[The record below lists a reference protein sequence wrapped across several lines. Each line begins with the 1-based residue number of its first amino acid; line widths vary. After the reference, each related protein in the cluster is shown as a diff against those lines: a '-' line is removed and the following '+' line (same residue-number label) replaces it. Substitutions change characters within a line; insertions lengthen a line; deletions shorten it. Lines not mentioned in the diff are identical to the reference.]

1 MDLGV
6 FGTGVMGQNHVR
18 LYSGMKNVDSVRVY
32 DINKDAAQRVA
43 DQNDAIASDS
53 PEDLLRRVDAV
64 SICVP
69 TPHHLD
75 IAKMAIAHEVHMLI
89 EKPICQTV
97 KQARELN
104 ECTSPDLIVGVG
116 HIERF
121 NPIVSEIKKIIRK
134 PLFIDARRHN
144 PTSSRI
150 TGTSVV
156 EDLMIH
162 DVDVMAHLFDRSDCE
177 VISRGTPDVCSALLT
192 FGDVPVSLSA
202 SRKSSKKIRSIY
214 IEEEDLTIEGDFM
227 SQEVTVYRRPE
238 TYESNN
244 ERYVQE
250 NVIEK
255 VLVNRVEPLN
265 RELQVFVDCVRE
277 GRPFPISQKEATMNL
292 EICERIARCFSAVQS
307 TGRAPQKRQQEAD
320 PASHSRRR
328 VQNGYGGLPRPSQ
341 GVVHRPMGYHGS
353 GGADVQGPATASAR
367 DPPTTFHQ
375 SFES

>member
-6 FGTGVMGQNHVR
+6 FGTGNMGQNHVR
-18 LYSGMKNVDSVRVY
+18 LYSGMKNVDSVRVF
-32 DINKDAAQRVA
+32 DINATAARMVA
-43 DQNDAIASDS
+43 EQNDAIASES
-53 PEDLLRRVDAV
+53 PEDLLNRVDAV

-69 TPHHLD
+69 TPFHLD
-75 IAKMAIAHEVHMLI
+75 IAKKAMEHEVHMLI

-97 KQARELN
+97 QEAWELN
-104 ECTSPDLIVGVG
+104 QQVSPDIIVGVG

-121 NPIVSEIKKIIRK
+121 NPIVTEIKKIMRK

-162 DVDVMAHLFDRSDCE
+162 DVDVMVHLFGRSECE
-177 VISRGTPDVCSALLT
+177 IASVGTPDVCSALLR

-214 IEEEDLTIEGDFM
+214 IEEEDRTIEGDFM
-227 SQEVTVYRRPE
+227 SQEVTIYRRPD
-238 TYESNN
+238 TYESVN

-255 VLVNRVEPLN
+255 VLVNRVEPLH

-277 GRPFPISQKEATMNL
+277 GRPFPISPWEATRNL
-292 EICERIARCFSAVQS
+292 EICERIARCFSPAG
-307 TGRAPQKRQQEAD
+307 TGRSVHAQGYQGKEA
-320 PASHSRRR
+320 SERRR
-328 VQNGYGGLPRPSQ
+328 AVSSSERGAPDFVQGEPAPALF
-341 GVVHRPMGYHGS
+341 
-353 GGADVQGPATASAR
+353 GADVR
-367 DPPTTFHQ
+367 
-375 SFES
+375 

>member
-6 FGTGVMGQNHVR
+6 FGTGNMGQNHVR
-18 LYSGMKNVDSVRVY
+18 LYSGMKSIDSVRVF
-32 DINKDAAQRVA
+32 DINTAAARKVA
-43 DQNDAIASDS
+43 EQNGAIATDS
-53 PEDLLRRVDAV
+53 PEKMLSRVDAV

-69 TPHHLD
+69 TPYHLD
-75 IAKMAIAHEVHMLI
+75 IAKKAIEHDVHMLI

-97 KQARELN
+97 REARELN
-104 ECTSPDLIVGVG
+104 ERASPDLIVGVG

-121 NPIVSEIKKIIRK
+121 NPIVSEIKKIVQK

-162 DVDVMAHLFDRSDCE
+162 DVDVMVHLFESSECK
-177 VISRGTPDVCSALLT
+177 VSSRGTPDVCSALLS

-214 IEEEDLTIEGDFM
+214 IEEEDRTIEGDFM
-227 SQEVTVYRRPE
+227 SQEVTIYRRPE
-238 TYESNN
+238 TYESEN

-255 VLVNRVEPLN
+255 VLVNRVEPLS
-265 RELQVFVDCVRE
+265 RELQVFVECVRE
-277 GRPFPISQKEATMNL
+277 GRQFPISQWEATMNL
-292 EICERIARCFSAVQS
+292 EICEKIARCFSAVTAGGRSQVPEQS
-307 TGRAPQKRQQEAD
+307 GENAISIPRQSAERNPESQSA
-320 PASHSRRR
+320 
-328 VQNGYGGLPRPSQ
+328 GLPQRDQPSALL
-341 GVVHRPMGYHGS
+341 
-353 GGADVQGPATASAR
+353 GADVR
-367 DPPTTFHQ
+367 
-375 SFES
+375 